1 MARVKQ
7 SKGKCAHCGIE
18 IAKGGVIRHLSVCA
32 AWKELQT
39 KAERKKGASQTLYH
53 LRIQAV
59 GSPQFWLDLEM
70 RGSSALEYLDQYLRT
85 IWLDCC
91 GHMSQFISGRRWG
104 EEISMRQRIADVLEP
119 GIELT
124 HIDR

>member
-1 MARVKQ
+1 M
-7 SKGKCAHCGIE
+7 
-18 IAKGGVIRHLSVCA
+18 
-32 AWKELQT
+32 
-39 KAERKKGASQTLYH
+39 
-53 LRIQAV
+53 

-124 HIDR
+124 HIYDFGTSSETLIKAVSVRMKKMNGESCATSMQRHIPTRTMVSPSRL